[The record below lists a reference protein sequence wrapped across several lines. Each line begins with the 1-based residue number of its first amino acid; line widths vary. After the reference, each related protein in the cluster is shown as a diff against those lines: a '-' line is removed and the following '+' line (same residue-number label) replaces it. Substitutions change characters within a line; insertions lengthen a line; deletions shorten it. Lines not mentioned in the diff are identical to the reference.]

1 MRRTLAL
8 ALAFALAL
16 TAYGPAFAGE
26 GAPGRGIHLISG
38 GGRFW
43 EGSAAHPKAVAAVNG
58 NTFKIAPGSGPS
70 SYVCR
75 WTVRMV
81 DVAGTAFDGAIF
93 RGTTCR
99 DVVVW
104 AAGNPD
110 GPEAAMRIVIV
121 GKLNGS
127 AGYTVALR
135 AVDVGE
141 PGAFDTV
148 RFTLYEGTAP
158 WPDPG
163 TLLYDSASDFHHD
176 ANSRTNLD
184 AGNFQSWVDA
194 PLS

>member
-1 MRRTLAL
+1 MRRTL

-16 TAYGPAFAGE
+16 VLSAYAPTFAEE
-26 GAPGRGIHLISG
+26 GAPGRGIHLIAG

-43 EGSAAHPKAVAAVNG
+43 EGSAAHPTAVAAVNG
-58 NTFKIAPGSGPS
+58 YAFKVGPGSEPAD
-70 SYVCR
+70 YVCR
-75 WTVRMV
+75 WTIRLV
-81 DVAGTAFDGAIF
+81 DVAGTDLDGSVF
-93 RGTTCR
+93 RGTACR

-104 AAGNPD
+104 AAGSPG

-127 AGYTVALR
+127 PGYTVALR

-148 RFTLYEGTAP
+148 RFSLYEGTAP

-163 TLLYDSASDFHHD
+163 TLLYDSASDFYHHV
-176 ANSRTNLD
+176 NSRTNLD
-184 AGNFQSWVDA
+184 AGNFQTWVDA
-194 PLS
+194 PIR